1 MCAERSELIRSV
13 TLESTGPVSRRGKR
27 AGHATLILALIAL
40 GLFVHREN
48 FTYGLVGNDTYP
60 QILTSRVESIAD
72 FWDNFREPLAQGYL
86 AASFYRPVQSFSIA
100 LDEALWGLKPAGY
113 QLSTMAVFA
122 ACIALL
128 YLTIRKLVG
137 SNAWL
142 APVVGTL
149 FFVLHP
155 TLLTVLPAPCR
166 RAELFVSVFLLAALL
181 VLPIGPGRR
190 LGARFIL
197 AGLFVLLAS
206 ASKEVGVIGCGLVFL
221 HQLCFAFE
229 RRFGRS
235 LRRAVLA
242 ALPALVGA
250 ALYLVARTI
259 VLGGLGG
266 YYFKDSEPFFDLLPR
281 WCAQLAVDALCPW
294 AFLEGRTPLQLA
306 LVSLT
311 LVTLLTI
318 VFAVAGLCSTA
329 PRMQRVGRL
338 FVIAAAWIVPLVLVL
353 GLNQLYGPWYALVP
367 VVGLTVVVAGLA
379 RGIRLVIAGRFLV
392 RLLSVVSVVGLAVAV
407 VIPLRASPLF
417 VEYPHWRIATELLD
431 QAQMQIDERLGHAR
445 DGERV
450 SVRIPVR
457 VTPRAPER
465 RPYEPSGDGPRVL
478 GVVVFKYEGVV
489 CWLKLRYPD
498 RNIRVVWDA
507 APPLPQAREDEVLL
521 LAYPDRSAVR

>member
-1 MCAERSELIRSV
+1 M
-13 TLESTGPVSRRGKR
+13 LESTGRVSRRGKR
-27 AGHATLILALIAL
+27 AGHALLILALIAL

-48 FTYGLVGNDTYP
+48 FSYGLVGNDTYP
-60 QILTSRVESIAD
+60 QILTSRVESITG

-86 AASFYRPVQSFSIA
+86 VASFYRPVQSLSIA
-100 LDEALWGLKPAGY
+100 LDEALWGLEPAGY
-113 QLSTMAVFA
+113 QISTLAVLA

-142 APVVGTL
+142 APAFGTL

-155 TLLTVLPAPCR
+155 TLLAVLPAPCR
-166 RAELFVSVFLLAALL
+166 RAELLVSVFLLAALL
-181 VLPIGPGRR
+181 MLPIGPGKR
-190 LGARFIL
+190 LWARFIL

-206 ASKEVGVIGCGLVFL
+206 ASKEIGVIGCGLVFL

-229 RRFGRS
+229 RRFGRT

-242 ALPALVGA
+242 ALPALVGV
-250 ALYLVARTI
+250 ALYLIARTI

-294 AFLEGRTPLQLA
+294 AFLEGRAPLQLA
-306 LVSLT
+306 LLSLT
-311 LVTLLTI
+311 LVILLSI
-318 VFAVAGLCSTA
+318 VFAVAGLSSTA
-329 PRMQRVGRL
+329 VRMQRVGRL

-367 VVGLTVVVAGLA
+367 VMGLA
-379 RGIRLVIAGRFLV
+379 LLVASLVQGIRLVIAGRFLV
-392 RLLSVVSVVGLAVAV
+392 RLLSVVAALGLAVAV
-407 VIPLRASPLF
+407 VIPLRASPLL
-417 VEYPHWRIATELLD
+417 VEYPHWRIATQLLD
-431 QAQMQIDERLGHAR
+431 QAQMQIDERLAEAR

-450 SVRIPVR
+450 PVQIPVR
-457 VTPRAPER
+457 VTPRAPEQ
-465 RPYEPSGDGPRVL
+465 RPYEPSGDRPEIF
-478 GVVVFKYEGVV
+478 GVVVFKYEGLSA
-489 CWLKLRYPD
+489 WIKLRYPD

-507 APPLPQAREDEVLL
+507 HPPLPEPHSDEVLL
-521 LAYPDRSAVR
+521 LAYPDRSAMR